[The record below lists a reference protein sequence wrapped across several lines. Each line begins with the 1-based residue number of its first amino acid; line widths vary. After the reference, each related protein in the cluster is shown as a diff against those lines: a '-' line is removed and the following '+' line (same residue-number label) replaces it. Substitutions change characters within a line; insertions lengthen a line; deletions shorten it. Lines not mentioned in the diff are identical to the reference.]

1 MGDFWNVLSRAS
13 VCLLAGCATM
23 APPHEVPEMQLPTEF
38 KSKGPWKVAVPADE
52 VSKGE
57 WWRVFGDAELNR
69 LETLVAA
76 NNPTLEAALKRV
88 EQARAAV
95 DEGRSALIP
104 QIGIGANV
112 TQNRTSSNSPGFRP
126 GQTIEFWRAPIT
138 FQYELDLWGRVR
150 GGIRAA
156 KATLT
161 SQEAMAQ
168 NVRLILHAE
177 LAAQYLQLRAL
188 DAEKKI
194 LDEAVALRRKT
205 LQLVE
210 TRFKAGD
217 VAELDLAQAKREL
230 TEAQSEAIGIDQ
242 RRAVRENAVA
252 ALCGQIPSLLK
263 LRSRPLTGAPPGVR
277 RALPSELLER
287 RPDVAAAERAMAAAN
302 ERVGMAKTAFF
313 PQVNIGLG
321 GGLESA
327 VAERLFSKDSF
338 LSSIGTGFEVPVID
352 GGLRRARYRRAE
364 AEREELAALYK
375 ETVITAFR
383 EVEDALAAI
392 RVLERQAVVQ
402 GETVQAARRTVELA
416 EKRYEAGFVSFFEVV
431 DGQRALLR
439 VEQTAAQIQGARF
452 ESMVLLVRALGGG
465 F

>member
-1 MGDFWNVLSRAS
+1 MGKLLQAMNWGV
-13 VCLLAGCATM
+13 VGLLAGCATM
-23 APPHEVPEMQLPTEF
+23 APPHEVPEMELPIAF

-52 VSKGE
+52 ASKGE

-69 LETLVAA
+69 LEAQLAA

-88 EQARAAV
+88 DQARAAV
-95 DEGRSALIP
+95 DEGRAALIP
-104 QIGIGANV
+104 QIGVGANV
-112 TQNRTSSNSPGFRP
+112 MQNRTSSNSPGFRP

-138 FQYELDLWGRVR
+138 FEYELDLWGRVR
-150 GGIRAA
+150 GNIRSAR
-156 KATLT
+156 ATLT
-161 SQEAMAQ
+161 SQEAVAQ
-168 NVRLILHAE
+168 NVLLILQAE

-188 DAEKKI
+188 DAEKQI

-210 TRFKAGD
+210 TRFAAGD
-217 VAELDLAQAKREL
+217 VAELDRAQAQREL
-230 TEAQSEAIGIDQ
+230 TEAQSESIAIER
-242 RRAVRENAVA
+242 RRAERENAVA
-252 ALCGQIPSLLK
+252 ALCGQIPSMLK
-263 LRSRPLTGAPPGVR
+263 LRTRPLTGVPPMLR
-277 RALPSELLER
+277 KTLPSELLER

-313 PQVNIGLG
+313 PQVNIGLS

-327 VAERLFSKDSF
+327 VAERLFESDSF
-338 LSSIGTGFEVPVID
+338 LSSIGAGFEQPLID
-352 GGLRRARYRRAE
+352 GGLRRARLRRAQ

-392 RVLERQAVVQ
+392 RVLGRQAAVQ
-402 GETVQAARRTVELA
+402 AETVQAARRTVELA

>member
-1 MGDFWNVLSRAS
+1 MGKVWQRMIWGVVSL
-13 VCLLAGCATM
+13 VMGCATM
-23 APPHEVPEMQLPTEF
+23 APPHEVPEVELPKTF
-38 KSKGPWKVAVPADE
+38 KSQGPWKVAAPADE

-57 WWRVFGDAELNR
+57 WWRLFGDAELNR
-69 LETLVAA
+69 LEALVAA

-88 EQARAAV
+88 DQARAAV
-95 DEGRSALIP
+95 DEGRAALIP
-104 QIGIGANV
+104 QIGLGANV
-112 TQNRTSSNSPGFRP
+112 TQVRTSSNSPGFRP
-126 GQTIEFWRAPIT
+126 GQTLEFWRAPIT
-138 FQYELDLWGRVR
+138 FEYELDLWGRVR
-150 GGIRAA
+150 GGVRAA
-156 KATLT
+156 RAALS
-161 SQEAMAQ
+161 SQEALAE
-168 NVRLILHAE
+168 NVRLVLHAE

-188 DAEKKI
+188 DAEKQI

-210 TRFKAGD
+210 TRFNAGD
-217 VAELDLAQAKREL
+217 VAELDRAQAQREL
-230 TEAQSEAIGIDQ
+230 TEAQSESIAIER
-242 RRAVRENAVA
+242 RRAERENAVA
-252 ALCGQIPSLLK
+252 ALCGQVPSMLK
-263 LRSRPLTGAPPGVR
+263 LGVRPLTGAPPR
-277 RALPSELLER
+277 LRKALPSELLER

-313 PQVNIGLG
+313 PQVGIGLS

-327 VAERLFSKDSF
+327 VAERLFERDSF
-338 LSSIGTGFEVPVID
+338 LSSIGTGVELPLID
-352 GGLRRARYRRAE
+352 GGLRRARYRRAQ
-364 AEREELAALYK
+364 AEREELAANYK

-392 RVLERQAVVQ
+392 RVLERQAAVQ
-402 GETVQAARRTVELA
+402 AETVQAARRTVELA

>member
-1 MGDFWNVLSRAS
+1 MNRKWMKVMGG
-13 VCLLAGCATM
+13 LLIWLTGCATM
-23 APPHEVPEMQLPTEF
+23 APPHEVPEVELPSEF
-38 KSKGPWKVAVPADE
+38 KSRGPWKEAAPADE

-57 WWRVFGDAELNR
+57 WWQMFGDPELNR
-69 LETLVAA
+69 LQGMVVAH
-76 NNPTLEAALKRV
+76 NPTLEAALKRV
-88 EQARAAV
+88 EQARAGV
-95 DEGRSALIP
+95 DEGRATLVP
-104 QIGIGANV
+104 QIGLGFNV

-126 GQTIEFWRAPIT
+126 GQTLEFWRAPIT

-150 GGIRAA
+150 GGVRAA
-156 KATLT
+156 RATLS
-161 SQEAMAQ
+161 SQEALAE
-168 NVRLILHAE
+168 NVRLILQAE
-177 LAAQYLQLRAL
+177 LAAQYWQLRAL
-188 DAEKKI
+188 DSEKQI

-217 VAELDLAQAKREL
+217 VAELDLAQAQREL
-230 TEAQSEAIGIDQ
+230 TEAQSESIGIEQ
-242 RRAVRENAVA
+242 RRAERENAVA
-252 ALCGQIPSLLK
+252 ALCGQVPSMLK
-263 LRSRPLTGAPPGVR
+263 LKSRPLSGGLPKMQ
-277 RALPSELLER
+277 RAMPSSLLER

-302 ERVGMAKTAFF
+302 ERVGMARTAFF
-313 PQVNIGLG
+313 PQVGIGLG

-327 VAERLFSKDSF
+327 VAERLFEGDSF
-338 LSSIGTGFEVPVID
+338 LSSIGTGVELPVMD
-352 GGLRRARYRRAE
+352 GGLRRARWRRAQ

-392 RVLERQAVVQ
+392 RVLEKQAAVQ
-402 GETVQAARRTVELA
+402 AETVQAARRTVELA

-452 ESMVLLVRALGGG
+452 EAMVRLVRALGGG